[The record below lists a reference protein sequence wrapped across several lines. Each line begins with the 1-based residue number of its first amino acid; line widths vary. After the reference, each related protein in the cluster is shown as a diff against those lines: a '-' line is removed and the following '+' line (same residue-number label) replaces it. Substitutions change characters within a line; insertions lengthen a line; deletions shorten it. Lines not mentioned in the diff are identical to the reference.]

1 MNRRIADVQN
11 AIEAALLGRLDPF
24 PLLTHT
30 VPLNALDQGF
40 RMLRER
46 PAGFLKAL
54 MVNEKA
60 A

>member
-1 MNRRIADVQN
+1 MNRRIAYVQN

-30 VPLNALDQGF
+30 VPLNALDLGF

-46 PAGFLKAL
+46 PADS
-54 MVNEKA
+54 
-60 A
+60 